1 MAEHEGRVHGTG
13 GHTQREELMRLPV
26 FRSLSDPKLPGDL
39 VAGLTVWA
47 VLVPEALA
55 YASIAGVSPVIGLYA
70 APGALIL
77 YAAFG
82 SSRQLVTGPGAATAA
97 LSAAIVGDLVTQG
110 ASDYVQ
116 LTATLAI
123 TVGLLAIAAS
133 VLRLGFV
140 ANFISEPVLKGF
152 IIGLA
157 LTVIVGQ
164 LPKLFGIEKGGGNFF
179 EQLSEFVTHLDET
192 SFLTLLVGA
201 LSLALVIGLKAWRP
215 VIPASLVAVLL
226 GILAVHLFGLD
237 GVAIVG
243 PIQSGLPSFGVPDV
257 SGSDLLG
264 LLGASLGVMVIAFAE
279 GLGAA
284 KTYAAKEGYEIDANR
299 ELLGL
304 GAANIGAGLSSGMVV
319 SGSLSKT
326 AVNASAGGKSQLA
339 GLVTAVLVVVTLLF
353 LTGLFEDLP
362 EATLAAVV
370 IASLIELVDIP
381 SLVNLYRAHTKSL
394 GRIYGFAARPD
405 FIAAIAAVLGVLVF
419 DTLPGLVIGIV
430 TSVLLLLYRAS
441 IPHVAVLAQASG
453 ADGPFVDAKRD
464 PEAAEVPGVAILR
477 VESALFFAN
486 ADAVR
491 DHIRAHAADGHIKAV
506 VIDAETVPAIDVT
519 AGAMLFGMGRELR
532 SQGKRLVLAREI
544 GQVRDAI
551 DTTGSESAPS
561 ELENYPTVR
570 AAVAALREDL
580 TPAGRAETREERRDP

>member
-1 MAEHEGRVHGTG
+1 MK
-13 GHTQREELMRLPV
+13 LSI

-39 VAGLTVWA
+39 IAGLTVWA

-82 SSRQLVTGPGAATAA
+82 SSRQLVVGPGAASAA

-110 ASDYVQ
+110 SSDFVQ

-123 TVGLLAIAAS
+123 TVGLLAIVAS
-133 VLRLGFV
+133 VLRLGFI
-140 ANFISEPVLKGF
+140 ANFISEPVMKGF

-164 LPKLFGIEKGGGNFF
+164 LPKLFGIENGAGDFF
-179 EQLSEFVTHLDET
+179 EQLWDFVTNIDQT
-192 SFLTLLVGA
+192 SGITLLVGA
-201 LSLALVIGLKAWRP
+201 SSLVLVVGLKMWNRA
-215 VIPASLVAVLL
+215 IPASLLAVLL

-237 GVAIVG
+237 GVATVG
-243 PIQSGLPSFGVPDV
+243 PIKSGLPSFGIPDV
-257 SGSDLLG
+257 SGSNFLS
-264 LLGASLGVMVIAFAE
+264 LLGASFGVMVIAFAE

-284 KTYAAKEGYEIDANR
+284 KTYAAKEGYRIDANR

-326 AVNASAGGKSQLA
+326 AVNASGGAKSQVS

-362 EATLAAVV
+362 EATLASVV

-381 SLVNLYRAHTKSL
+381 SLVNLYRAHTKGL

-405 FIAAIAAVLGVLVF
+405 FIAAVAATLGVLVF
-419 DTLPGLVIGIV
+419 DTLPGLLIGIV
-430 TSVLLLLYRAS
+430 ISILLLVYRAS
-441 IPHVAVLAQASG
+441 IPNIAVLAEAPG
-453 ADGPFVDAKRD
+453 TDGLFVDAKRHS
-464 PEAAEVPGVAILR
+464 EAAAVPGIAILR
-477 VESALFFAN
+477 VESPLFFAN

-491 DHIRAHAADGHIKAV
+491 DRIQAAAAGEGVRAV
-506 VIDAETVPAIDVT
+506 VIDAETIPSIDVT
-519 AGAMLFGMGRELR
+519 AGHMLIEVGRGLR
-532 SQGKRLVLAREI
+532 AQGKRLVLAREI
-544 GQVRDAI
+544 GQVREAI
-551 DTTGSESAPS
+551 DHTNPASGAPL
-561 ELENYPTVR
+561 LENYPTVR
-570 AAVAALREDL
+570 AAVAALSED
-580 TPAGRAETREERRDP
+580 

>member
-1 MAEHEGRVHGTG
+1 MK
-13 GHTQREELMRLPV
+13 LSI

-39 VAGLTVWA
+39 IAGLTVWA

-82 SSRQLVTGPGAATAA
+82 SSRQLVVGPGAASAA

-110 ASDYVQ
+110 SSDFVQ

-123 TVGLLAIAAS
+123 TVGLLATVAS
-133 VLRLGFV
+133 VLRLGFI
-140 ANFISEPVLKGF
+140 ANFISEPVMKGF

-164 LPKLFGIEKGGGNFF
+164 LPKLFGIENGAGDFF
-179 EQLSEFVTHLDET
+179 EQLWDFVTNIDQT
-192 SFLTLLVGA
+192 SGITLLVGA
-201 LSLALVIGLKAWRP
+201 SSLVLVVGLKMWNRA
-215 VIPASLVAVLL
+215 IPASLLAVLL

-237 GVAIVG
+237 GVATVG
-243 PIQSGLPSFGVPDV
+243 PIKSGLPSFGIPDV
-257 SGSDLLG
+257 SGSNFLS
-264 LLGASLGVMVIAFAE
+264 LLGASFGVMVIAFAE

-284 KTYAAKEGYEIDANR
+284 KTYAAKEGYRIDANR

-326 AVNASAGGKSQLA
+326 AVNASGGAKSQVS

-362 EATLAAVV
+362 EATLASVV

-381 SLVNLYRAHTKSL
+381 SLVNLYRAHTKGL

-405 FIAAIAAVLGVLVF
+405 FIAAVAATLGVLVF
-419 DTLPGLVIGIV
+419 DTLPGLLIGIV
-430 TSVLLLLYRAS
+430 ISILLLVYRAS
-441 IPHVAVLAQASG
+441 IPNIAVLAEAPG
-453 ADGPFVDAKRD
+453 TDGLFVAAKRHS
-464 PEAAEVPGVAILR
+464 EAAAVPGIAILR
-477 VESALFFAN
+477 VESPLFFAN

-491 DHIRAHAADGHIKAV
+491 DRIQAAAAGEGVRAV
-506 VIDAETVPAIDVT
+506 VIDAETIPSIDVT
-519 AGAMLFGMGRELR
+519 AGHMLIEVGRGLR
-532 SQGKRLVLAREI
+532 AQGKRLVLAREI
-544 GQVRDAI
+544 GQVREAI
-551 DTTGSESAPS
+551 DHTNPASGAPL
-561 ELENYPTVR
+561 LENYPTVR
-570 AAVAALREDL
+570 AAVAALSED
-580 TPAGRAETREERRDP
+580 

>member
-1 MAEHEGRVHGTG
+1 MK
-13 GHTQREELMRLPV
+13 LSI

-39 VAGLTVWA
+39 IAGLTVWA

-82 SSRQLVTGPGAATAA
+82 SSRQLVVGPGAASAA

-110 ASDYVQ
+110 SSDFVQ
-116 LTATLAI
+116 LTVTLAI
-123 TVGLLAIAAS
+123 TVGLLAIVAS
-133 VLRLGFV
+133 VLRLGFI
-140 ANFISEPVLKGF
+140 ANFISEPVMKGF

-164 LPKLFGIEKGGGNFF
+164 LPKLFGIENGAGDFF
-179 EQLSEFVTHLDET
+179 EQLWDFVTNIDQT
-192 SFLTLLVGA
+192 SGITLLVGA
-201 LSLALVIGLKAWRP
+201 SSLVLVVGLKMWNRA
-215 VIPASLVAVLL
+215 IPASLLAVLL

-237 GVAIVG
+237 GVATVG
-243 PIQSGLPSFGVPDV
+243 PIKSGLPSFGIPDV
-257 SGSDLLG
+257 SGSNFLS
-264 LLGASLGVMVIAFAE
+264 LLGASFGVMVIAFAE

-284 KTYAAKEGYEIDANR
+284 KTYAAKEGYRIDANR

-326 AVNASAGGKSQLA
+326 AVNASGGAKSQVS

-362 EATLAAVV
+362 EATLASVV

-381 SLVNLYRAHTKSL
+381 SLVNLYRAHTKGL

-405 FIAAIAAVLGVLVF
+405 FIAAVAATLGVLVF
-419 DTLPGLVIGIV
+419 DTLPGLLIGIV
-430 TSVLLLLYRAS
+430 ISILLLVYRAS
-441 IPHVAVLAQASG
+441 IPNIAVLAEAPGS
-453 ADGPFVDAKRD
+453 DGLFVDAKRH
-464 PEAAEVPGVAILR
+464 PEAAAVPGIAILR
-477 VESALFFAN
+477 VESPLFFAN

-491 DHIRAHAADGHIKAV
+491 DRIQAAAAGEGVRAV
-506 VIDAETVPAIDVT
+506 VIDAETIPSIDVT
-519 AGAMLFGMGRELR
+519 AGHMLIEVGRGLR
-532 SQGKRLVLAREI
+532 AQGKRLVLAREI
-544 GQVRDAI
+544 GQVREAI
-551 DTTGSESAPS
+551 DHTDPASGAPL
-561 ELENYPTVR
+561 LENYPTVR
-570 AAVAALREDL
+570 AAVAALSED
-580 TPAGRAETREERRDP
+580 

>member
-1 MAEHEGRVHGTG
+1 MK
-13 GHTQREELMRLPV
+13 LSI

-39 VAGLTVWA
+39 IAGLTVWA

-82 SSRQLVTGPGAATAA
+82 SSRQLVVGPGAASAA

-110 ASDYVQ
+110 SSDFVQ

-123 TVGLLAIAAS
+123 TVGLLAIVAS
-133 VLRLGFV
+133 VLRLGFI
-140 ANFISEPVLKGF
+140 ANFISEPVMKGF

-164 LPKLFGIEKGGGNFF
+164 LPKLFGIENGAGDFF
-179 EQLSEFVTHLDET
+179 EQLWDFVTNIDQT
-192 SFLTLLVGA
+192 SGITLLVGA
-201 LSLALVIGLKAWRP
+201 SSLVLVVGLKMWNRA
-215 VIPASLVAVLL
+215 IPASLLAVLL

-237 GVAIVG
+237 GVATVG
-243 PIQSGLPSFGVPDV
+243 PIKSGLPSFGIPDV
-257 SGSDLLG
+257 SGSNFLS
-264 LLGASLGVMVIAFAE
+264 LLGASFGVMVIAFAE

-284 KTYAAKEGYEIDANR
+284 KTYAAKEGYRIDANR

-326 AVNASAGGKSQLA
+326 AVNASGGAKSQVS

-362 EATLAAVV
+362 EATLASVV

-381 SLVNLYRAHTKSL
+381 SLVNLYRAHTKGL

-405 FIAAIAAVLGVLVF
+405 FIAAVAATLGVLVF
-419 DTLPGLVIGIV
+419 DTLPGLLIGIV
-430 TSVLLLLYRAS
+430 ISILLLVYRAS
-441 IPHVAVLAQASG
+441 IPNIAVLAEAPG
-453 ADGPFVDAKRD
+453 TDGLFVAAKRHS
-464 PEAAEVPGVAILR
+464 EAAAVPGIAILR
-477 VESALFFAN
+477 VESPLFFAN

-491 DHIRAHAADGHIKAV
+491 DRIQAAAAGEGVRAV
-506 VIDAETVPAIDVT
+506 VIDAETIPSIDVT
-519 AGAMLFGMGRELR
+519 AGHMLIEVGRGLR
-532 SQGKRLVLAREI
+532 AQGKRLVLAREI
-544 GQVRDAI
+544 GQVREAI
-551 DTTGSESAPS
+551 DHTNPASGAPL
-561 ELENYPTVR
+561 LENYPTVR
-570 AAVAALREDL
+570 AAVAALSED
-580 TPAGRAETREERRDP
+580 

>member
-1 MAEHEGRVHGTG
+1 MLGRGRAVGPTPPILKTG
-13 GHTQREELMRLPV
+13 AWGAAMKLPV
-26 FRSLSDPKLPGDL
+26 FRSLSNPRLPGDL

-55 YASIAGVSPVIGLYA
+55 YASIAGVSPVVGLYA

-82 SSRQLVTGPGAATAA
+82 SSRQLVTGPGAASAA
-97 LSAAIVGDLVTQG
+97 LSAAIVGDLITQG
-110 ASDYVQ
+110 SSSYVQ

-123 TVGLLAIAAS
+123 TVGLLAIVAS
-133 VLRLGFV
+133 VLRLGFI

-164 LPKLFGIEKGGGNFF
+164 LPKVFGVEGVPGNFF
-179 EQLSEFVTHLDET
+179 EQLWGFVKNVDQT
-192 SFLTLLVGA
+192 SGLTLLVGA
-201 LSLALVIGLKAWRP
+201 LSLALVLGLKGWKP
-215 VIPASLVAVLL
+215 LIPASLVAVLL
-226 GILAVHLFGLD
+226 GILAVHLFGLSS
-237 GVAIVG
+237 VAIVG
-243 PIQSGLPSFGVPDV
+243 PIKSGLPSLGMPDV
-257 SGSDLLG
+257 SASDFLS
-264 LLGASLGVMVIAFAE
+264 LLGASLGVMVIGFAE

-304 GAANIGAGLSSGMVV
+304 GAANIGAGLSNGMVV

-339 GLVTAVLVVVTLLF
+339 GVVTAVLVVVTLLF

-370 IASLIELVDIP
+370 IASLIELVDVP
-381 SLVNLYRAHTKSL
+381 SLENLYRARTKGL

-405 FIAAIAAVLGVLVF
+405 FIAAIATILGVLVF
-419 DTLPGLVIGIV
+419 DTLPGLAIGIV
-430 TSVLLLLYRAS
+430 VSILLLLYRAS
-441 IPHVAVLAQASG
+441 IPHITVLAQAPG
-453 ADGPFVDAKRD
+453 RDGSFVDATRATD
-464 PEAAEVPGVAILR
+464 AIEVPGIAILR
-477 VESALFFAN
+477 VEGPLFFAN
-486 ADAVR
+486 TDAVR
-491 DHIRAHAADGHIKAV
+491 DHIRAHAADEHVKAV

-519 AGAMLFGMGRELR
+519 AGGMLLKLGKEL
-532 SQGKRLVLAREI
+532 QEKGKRLVLAREI
-544 GQVRDAI
+544 GQVREELDHT
-551 DTTGSESAPS
+551 DPGSALPL
-561 ELENYPTVR
+561 LENYPTVR
-570 AAVAALREDL
+570 AAVTALRE
-580 TPAGRAETREERRDP
+580 A